1 MTSSSTNTTQTLEWT
16 SLTIAEQ
23 DMVRLL
29 RRLPEPVST
38 AEATRLETELADR
51 FEIAHAV
58 VLSSGTAALHCALI
72 AAGIGPGDEVLVP
85 TISVA
90 MSVAPILYVGARPV
104 FIDCAADGSGVDHD
118 DLAAKITPR
127 SRAVVTVHLWGRA
140 GGDPGRLTAEAARH
154 GLLVIEDACQAHGTR
169 YDGRLLGTIGD
180 IGCLS
185 LRDGKILS
193 AGEGGVLLTDDDGVA
208 GVCRAL
214 RTHWQTPPPGSP
226 PGSRLGYNYRLA
238 EPLALLARS
247 NLARFDDLLL
257 LRRRQSSLLTS
268 LVERTSGLSVLQSGP
283 REDWNA
289 YSPLLRVEL
298 PRPRQFCQHLA
309 ELGVPNSV
317 GTFGLIPCHR
327 RRPFADTD
335 SPADC
340 PNAERI
346 VYSTLAVVLGERD
359 TDERITGYGQTIVE
373 EAARWARI

>member
-1 MTSSSTNTTQTLEWT
+1 MTSSSTPTAQTLEWT
-16 SLTIAEQ
+16 SLTVAEQ
-23 DMVRLL
+23 DMVRLM
-29 RRLPEPVST
+29 RRLPDPVTT
-38 AEATRLETELADR
+38 AEATRLEADLADR

-104 FIDCAADGSGVDHD
+104 FVDCASDGSGLDYD
-118 DLAAKITPR
+118 DFAAKITPR
-127 SRAVVTVHLWGRA
+127 SRAVIAVHLWGRT
-140 GGDPGRLTAEAARH
+140 GGDPNRLSAEAARH
-154 GLLVIEDACQAHGTR
+154 GLLVVEDACQAHGTR
-169 YDGRLLGTIGD
+169 YNGRLLGTIGD

-193 AGEGGVLLTDDDGVA
+193 AGEGGVLLTNDDGVA

-214 RTHWQTPPPGSP
+214 RTHWQTPPAGST

-238 EPLALLARS
+238 EPLALLART
-247 NLARFDDLLL
+247 NLARFDDLLGI
-257 LRRRQSSLLTS
+257 RRRQSALLAS
-268 LVERTSGLSVLQSGP
+268 LVDRTPGLSVLQPGP

-317 GTFGLIPCHR
+317 GTFGLVPCHR
-327 RRPFADTD
+327 RPPFASTD
-335 SPADC
+335 APADC

-346 VYSTLAVVLGERD
+346 VDSTLAVVLGERD
-359 TDERITGYGQTIVE
+359 TNDRITGYAETIVQ
-373 EAARWARI
+373 EAGRWASI